1 MIAVLAWMGRHAT
14 ALLLA
19 GFVLV
24 PLLPIPAG
32 LLAPTLPALVA
43 LVIGL
48 GVARLPLSMILTDLA
63 APRRMAPVLLGLLIF
78 QPVTAFLIGQ
88 AGLAAGLLPALMVL
102 PIAFAAAPPLSS
114 APNLALIL
122 GYDAR
127 IALHF
132 TLLGTVLSPLLVPLC
147 VWLAG
152 LEAGIGPMTVASR
165 VLLLLAAGLALGA
178 LIQWKVGLERIRAH
192 PQVFNGA
199 ATLAMLLFLFPLM
212 DGVAGEIRARP
223 LLVLELAGLALALNL
238 GGNFLVRALTG
249 RLLPAATA
257 RALGLLFGN
266 RNISVL
272 LAVLPVDPLLN
283 LFVAVAQLPIYGT
296 PLLLSTLDRR
306 RTSCPPTAPSSES

>member
-1 MIAVLAWMGRHAT
+1 MIGLLAWTGRHAT

-19 GFVLV
+19 GLV
-24 PLLPIPAG
+24 IVPMLPVPAG
-32 LLAPTLPALVA
+32 LLAPTLPALVV

-48 GVARLPLSMILTDLA
+48 GVARLPLGLLVTDLA
-63 APRRMAPVLLGLLIF
+63 TPRVLAPVLLGLLLF
-78 QPVTAFLIGQ
+78 QPLTAFLIGRIGSV
-88 AGLAAGLLPALMVL
+88 AGLAPGLMLLL
-102 PIAFAAAPPLSS
+102 IAFASAPPLSS
-114 APNLALIL
+114 APNLSLIL

-127 IALHF
+127 TALHF
-132 TLLGTVLSPLLVPLC
+132 TLIGTVLAPVLVPLC

-152 LEAGIGPMTVASR
+152 LETGIVPLAIAGR

-178 LIQWKVGLERIRAH
+178 LIQWKVGLDGIRRQ
-192 PQVFNGA
+192 PQVFNGV

-212 DGVAGEIRARP
+212 DGVAGEIRANP
-223 LLVLELAGLALALNL
+223 LRVLELGALALVVNL
-238 GGNFLVRALTG
+238 GGNLLVRSVAG

-283 LFVAVAQLPIYGT
+283 LFVAVAQVPIYGT
-296 PLLLSTLDRR
+296 PLLFSALDARR
-306 RTSCPPTAPSSES
+306 RPCPSSSES

>member
-1 MIAVLAWMGRHAT
+1 MIPLLAWTGRHAT

-19 GFVLV
+19 GFLVVPVL
-24 PLLPIPAG
+24 PLPPG
-32 LLAPTLPALVA
+32 LFAPTLPALVV

-48 GVARLPLSMILTDLA
+48 GVARLPLALLLTDLT
-63 APRRMAPVLLGLLIF
+63 APRVLGPVLLGLLLF
-78 QPVTAFLIGQ
+78 QPVTALVLGQIGMA
-88 AGLAAGLLPALMVL
+88 AGLAPGLMVL
-102 PIAFAAAPPLSS
+102 VIAFAAAPPLSS
-114 APNLALIL
+114 APNLSLIL

-127 IALHF
+127 TALHF
-132 TLLGTVLSPLLVPLC
+132 TLIGTVLAPLLVPLC

-152 LEAGIGPMTVASR
+152 LETGVVPLAIAGR

-178 LIQWKVGLERIRAH
+178 LIQWKAGLDRIRSH
-192 PQVFNGA
+192 PQVFNGV
-199 ATLAMLLFLFPLM
+199 ATVAMLLFLFPLM
-212 DGVAGEIRARP
+212 DGVAGEIRADP
-223 LLVLELAGLALALNL
+223 LRVLELGGLALLLNL
-238 GGNFLVRALTG
+238 GGNLLVRSAAG

-296 PLLLSTLDRR
+296 PLLFSTLDARR
-306 RTSCPPTAPSSES
+306 RPCPSSSES

>member
-1 MIAVLAWMGRHAT
+1 MIAGLAWMGRHAT

-19 GFVLV
+19 SLVTV

-32 LLAPTLPALVA
+32 LFQPTLPALVA

-48 GVARLPLSMILTDLA
+48 GVARLPLATLLTDLT
-63 APRRMAPVLLGLLIF
+63 APRRMAPVLFGLLLF
-78 QPVTAFLIGQ
+78 QPGTAFLIGQ
-88 AGLAAGLLPALMVL
+88 LGPAAGLLPALMVL

-127 IALHF
+127 TALHF
-132 TLLGTVLSPLLVPLC
+132 TLLGTVLSPLLVPVC

-152 LEAGIGPMTVASR
+152 LEAGIGPMTIAGR

-178 LIQWKVGLERIRAH
+178 LIQWRVGLDRIRGHA
-192 PQVFNGA
+192 QVFNGV

-223 LLVLELAGLALALNL
+223 LLVLELAGLALLLNL
-238 GGNFLVRALTG
+238 GSNFLVRALAG
-249 RLLPAATA
+249 RVLPPATA
-257 RALGLLFGN
+257 RSLGLLFGN

-296 PLLLSTLDRR
+296 PLLFSTLDRR
-306 RTSCPPTAPSSES
+306 STPCPHSSES